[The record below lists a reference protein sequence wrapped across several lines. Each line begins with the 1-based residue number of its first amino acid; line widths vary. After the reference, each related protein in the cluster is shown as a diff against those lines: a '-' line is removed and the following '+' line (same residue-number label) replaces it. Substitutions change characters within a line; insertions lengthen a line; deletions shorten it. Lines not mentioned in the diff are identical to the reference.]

1 MIPGVPLSAQN
12 DEHLIIGWREWVGLP
27 ELGIGQIKAKV
38 DTGART
44 SALHA
49 FEVRPFTD
57 NGVSRVEFKMHP
69 VQRDN
74 ETAIVCQANVLDER
88 MVTDS
93 GGHKELR
100 RVIST
105 TVSIGPFTWPIEA
118 TLTARDDMLFRMLLG
133 RTAISGRAQ
142 VDPARS
148 YLVGKKMR
156 KKKRKLKKH
165 AKK

>member
-1 MIPGVPLSAQN
+1 MSNRN
-12 DEHLIIGWREWVGLP
+12 DGHLIIGWREWVGLP
-27 ELGIGQIKAKV
+27 DLGIDRIKAKI

-49 FEVRPFTD
+49 FEVRPFTEH
-57 NGVSRVEFKMHP
+57 GIARVEFKMHP
-69 VQRDN
+69 KQHDN
-74 ETAIVCQANVLDER
+74 EHIVVCRANVIDER

-100 RVIST
+100 HVIETS
-105 TVSIGPFTWPIEA
+105 VSIGPYSWPIEA

-133 RTAISGRAQ
+133 RTAIKGRAQ

-148 YLVGKKMR
+148 YMVGKKRR
-156 KKKRKLKKH
+156 KKK
-165 AKK
+165 